1 MSKREDVI
9 YGNKTGDYKSDTYVE
24 IWLRDEDDGFGVCYQ
39 HDARGCIWHFLLR
52 EADKYN
58 LDFSKDSLNI
68 YCQSRGFKL
77 IKLDKTSNKDRK
89 GMNICD
95 IGLPQ
100 NESRREVIL

>member
-52 EADKYN
+52 EADKYDEVKST
-58 LDFSKDSLNI
+58 LHE
-68 YCQSRGFKL
+68 L
-77 IKLDKTSNKDRK
+77 ICGID
-89 GMNICD
+89 
-95 IGLPQ
+95 
-100 NESRREVIL
+100 